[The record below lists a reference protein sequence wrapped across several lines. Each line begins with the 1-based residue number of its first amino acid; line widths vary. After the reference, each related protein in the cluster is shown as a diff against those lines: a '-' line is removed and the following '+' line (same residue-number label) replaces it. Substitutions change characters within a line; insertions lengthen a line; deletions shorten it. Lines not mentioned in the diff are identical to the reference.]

1 MVACPIGS
9 CEKGNIEVIRKKTG
23 SERKQE
29 NSQEA
34 RVLETPVK
42 SLP

>member
-9 CEKGNIEVIRKKTG
+9 CRKSNIEVIRKKTG
-23 SERKQE
+23 SVRKQE
-29 NSQEA
+29 NSQAA